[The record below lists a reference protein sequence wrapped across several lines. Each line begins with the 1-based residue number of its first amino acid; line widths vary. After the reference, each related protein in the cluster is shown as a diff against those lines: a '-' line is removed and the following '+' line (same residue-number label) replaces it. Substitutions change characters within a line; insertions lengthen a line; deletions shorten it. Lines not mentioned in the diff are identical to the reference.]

1 MIHVRVIVAWICL
14 GALAAPGWAQR
25 PPVEG
30 HNGMVVT
37 AHATASD
44 IGIEILRQGGNAVD
58 AAVAVGFGL
67 AVVYPRAGN
76 LGGGGFMVLRMADG
90 QSRVID
96 YREAAPAAAG
106 HDVFLDDEGQVIPG
120 ASTLG
125 YRAAGVPGTVA
136 GLALVLE
143 RFGTMN
149 LADVIEPARQLAAEG
164 FTVTRPFEASL
175 RKHADALADDPES
188 KRIFL
193 NEGRLWKTGE
203 LFVQRDL
210 ANTLERIQRKGRDG
224 FYLGETA
231 DRIVEAME
239 SNNGLITAEDLA
251 DYRPVEREVLRG
263 TYRDLEILT
272 MPPPSSGGIALLQML
287 HMLEPYDLGAKG
299 FHGSESLHLMTE
311 VMRRAFRDRAEFPGD
326 PAYVDVPVKS
336 LVAREYALGLMRD
349 FDPERAGQSDGMAPG
364 DPWAYESPETT
375 HFSIV
380 DQHGNAVSNTYTLNR
395 AFGCKVTVPGTG
407 VLLNNEMDD
416 FTSKP
421 GVPNSYGL
429 IQGEANAVVG
439 GKRPLSSMTP
449 TLVLRDGRI
458 FMVIGSPGGP
468 KIINIVLQ
476 VILNVVDH
484 GMNIQQAIE
493 APRVHHQWMPDAL
506 RYEPYAIAP
515 DSMAILESRGH
526 TLVPFVENPPRDYRY
541 WGDAGG
547 ILVDSEEG
555 LLFGASDPRNARA
568 MAIGF

>member
-1 MIHVRVIVAWICL
+1 
-14 GALAAPGWAQR
+14 
-25 PPVEG
+25 
-30 HNGMVVT
+30 MVVT
-37 AHATASD
+37 AHAFASE
-44 IGIEILRQGGNAVD
+44 IGVEILHQGGNAVD
-58 AAVAVGFGL
+58 AAVAVGFAL

-76 LGGGGFMVLRMADG
+76 LGGGGFMVLRMVDG
-90 QSRVID
+90 RSRVID

-106 HDVFLDDEGQVIPG
+106 RDVYLDEDGKVIPG

-125 YRAAGVPGTVA
+125 YRAAGIPGTVA
-136 GLALVLE
+136 GLAHVLKGY
-143 RFGTMN
+143 GTMD
-149 LADVIEPARQLAAEG
+149 LADVIEPARRLAAEG
-164 FTVTRPFEASL
+164 FRVTRPFETSL
-175 RKHADALADDPES
+175 RKYAGALADDPES

-193 NEGRLWKTGE
+193 KEGRLWKTGE
-203 LFVQRDL
+203 LFVQEDL
-210 ANTLERIQRKGRDG
+210 ARTLSRIQRKGRDG
-224 FYLGETA
+224 FYRGKTA
-231 DRIVEAME
+231 DLIVEAME
-239 SNNGLITAEDLA
+239 RNNGLITAEDLSN
-251 DYRPVEREVLRG
+251 YRPVEREVLRG

-287 HMLEPYDLGAKG
+287 HMLEPHDLGALG
-299 FHGSESLHLMTE
+299 FHGSDTLHLMAE
-311 VMRRAFRDRAEFPGD
+311 AMRRAFRDRAEFPGD
-326 PAYVDVPVKS
+326 PAFVDVPVES
-336 LVAREYALGLMRD
+336 LVSRDYALGLMRD
-349 FDPERAGQSDGMAPG
+349 FDPERAGRSEGMAPG
-364 DPWAYESPETT
+364 DPWSYESPETT

-380 DQHGNAVSNTYTLNR
+380 DRNGNAVSNTYTLNR
-395 AFGCKVTVPGTG
+395 AYGSKVTVPGTG

-449 TLVLRDGRI
+449 TLVLSDGKI
-458 FMVIGSPGGP
+458 YMVIGSPGGP

-506 RYEPYAIAP
+506 RYEPFAIAP
-515 DSMAILESRGH
+515 DTLAILESRGH
-526 TLVPFVENPPRDYRY
+526 TLVPFVEDPPRDYRY

-547 ILVDSEEG
+547 ILVDQEEG
-555 LLFGASDPRNARA
+555 LLFGASDPRNARS

>member
-1 MIHVRVIVAWICL
+1 MNRLRVIVAWILL
-14 GALAAPGWAQR
+14 GALAVPGWAQR

-30 HNGMVVT
+30 RDGMVVT
-37 AHATASD
+37 AHAVASG
-44 IGIEILRQGGNAVD
+44 IGIEILRGGGNAVD
-58 AAVAVGFGL
+58 AAVAVGFAL

-90 QSRVID
+90 RSRVID

-106 HDVFLDDEGQVIPG
+106 RDVYLDEEGRIIPG
-120 ASTLG
+120 ASILG
-125 YRAAGVPGTVA
+125 YRAVGIPGTVA

-143 RFGTMN
+143 RFGTMD

-164 FTVTRPFEASL
+164 FVVTRPFETSL
-175 RKHADALADDPES
+175 RKYAGTLADDPES
-188 KRIFL
+188 RRIFL
-193 NEGRLWKTGE
+193 NEGDFWKTGD
-203 LFVQRDL
+203 LFVQGDL
-210 ANTLERIQRKGRDG
+210 AGTLERIQKIGRQG
-224 FYLGETA
+224 FYRGETA
-231 DRIVEAME
+231 DMIVEAME
-239 SNNGLITAEDLA
+239 RNNGLITHEDLI

-287 HMLEPYDLGAKG
+287 HMLEPHDLGAMG
-299 FHGSESLHLMTE
+299 FQGSDTLHLMTE
-311 VMRRAFRDRAEFPGD
+311 AMRRAFRERAEFPGD
-326 PAYVDVPVKS
+326 PDYVDVPVEP
-336 LVAREYALGLMRD
+336 LLARDYALGLMRD
-349 FDPERAGQSDGMAPG
+349 FDPESAGRSEGMAPG
-364 DPWAYESPETT
+364 DPWSHESPETT

-380 DQHGNAVSNTYTLNR
+380 DRNGNAVSNTYTLNR
-395 AFGCKVTVPGTG
+395 AYGSKVTVPGTG

-429 IQGEANAVVG
+429 IQGEANAVAG

-449 TLVLRDGRI
+449 TLVLRDGKI
-458 FMVIGSPGGP
+458 YLVIGSPGGP

-506 RYEPYAIAP
+506 RYEPFAIAP
-515 DSMAILESRGH
+515 DTMAILESRGH
-526 TLVPFVENPPRDYRY
+526 NLVPFVENPPRDYRY

-547 ILVDSEEG
+547 ILVDSEKG
-555 LLFGASDPRNARA
+555 LLFGAGDPRNARS

>member
-1 MIHVRVIVAWICL
+1 
-14 GALAAPGWAQR
+14 
-25 PPVEG
+25 
-30 HNGMVVT
+30 MVVT
-37 AHATASD
+37 AHAVASE
-44 IGIEILRQGGNAVD
+44 IGIEILRRGGNAVD
-58 AAVAVGFGL
+58 AAVAVGFAL

-106 HDVFLDDEGQVIPG
+106 RDVFLDEEGRVIPG
-120 ASTLG
+120 ASILG
-125 YRAAGVPGTVA
+125 YRAAGIPGTVA
-136 GLALVLE
+136 GLAFVLE
-143 RFGTMN
+143 RFGTLN
-149 LADVIEPARQLAAEG
+149 LAGVIEPARRLAAEG
-164 FTVTRPFEASL
+164 FMVTRPFETSL
-175 RKHADALADDPES
+175 RKYAGTLADDPES
-188 KRIFL
+188 QRIFL
-193 NEGRLWKTGE
+193 NEGNFWKTGD
-203 LFVQRDL
+203 LFVQGDL
-210 ANTLERIQRKGRDG
+210 AKTLERIQRKGSRG
-224 FYLGETA
+224 FYRGETA
-231 DRIVEAME
+231 DMIVEAMVR
-239 SNNGLITAEDLA
+239 NNGLITHEDLT

-263 TYRDLEILT
+263 TYRGLEILT

-287 HMLEPYDLGAKG
+287 HMLEPYDLGAMG
-299 FHGSESLHLMTE
+299 FQGSDTLHLMAET
-311 VMRRAFRDRAEFPGD
+311 MRRAFRDRAEFPGD
-326 PAYVDVPVKS
+326 PDYVDVPVES
-336 LVAREYALGLMRD
+336 LLTREYALGLMQD
-349 FDPERAGQSDGMAPG
+349 FDPENAGRSEGMAPG
-364 DPWAYESPETT
+364 DPWSHESPETT

-380 DQHGNAVSNTYTLNR
+380 DRNGNAVSNTYTLNR
-395 AFGCKVTVPGTG
+395 AYGSKVTVPGTG

-449 TLVLRDGRI
+449 TLVLRDGKI
-458 FMVIGSPGGP
+458 YLVIGSPGGP

-506 RYEPYAIAP
+506 RYEPFAIAP
-515 DSMAILESRGH
+515 DTMAILESRGH
-526 TLVPFVENPPRDYRY
+526 ILVPFVENPPRDYRY

-555 LLFGASDPRNARA
+555 LLFGAGDPRNARS